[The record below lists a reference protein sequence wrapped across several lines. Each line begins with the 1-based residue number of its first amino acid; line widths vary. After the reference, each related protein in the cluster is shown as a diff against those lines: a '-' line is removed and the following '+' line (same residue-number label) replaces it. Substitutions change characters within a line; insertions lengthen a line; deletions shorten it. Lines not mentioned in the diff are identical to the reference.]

1 MINEYKLKFWI
12 DKNLNVL
19 FVGKHGVGK
28 TTTVLNAFN
37 EAKLKWLYFSGS
49 TLDPW
54 VDFIGV
60 PKEQKDENGNVYLDL
75 VRPKHFQNDEVEAIF
90 IDELNRSHK
99 KVRNAVLELIQFK
112 SINGKKFPHL
122 RIVWAAIN
130 PNNEDEEEEG
140 NELKYDVEKLDPAIV
155 DRFHIKVDVP
165 YKPDA
170 SYFKKKFGNE
180 TAGAAISW
188 WHDLEKK
195 IQNEVSPRRLD
206 YALEMHQMGGDIRDV
221 LNTKANVSKLLDELN
236 NGSYITRL
244 ANYFKTNNTTDAKT
258 FLSKENYYN
267 GCIKTILKSVEY
279 VKFFMPLID
288 SEKLGNLISKESSIR
303 KYVLNNAT
311 TNTNYKSV
319 LDSFIQMHK
328 SSKIA
333 KEIISYYIQNNITYS
348 NGKINTFHKN
358 SITLQYNP
366 QFKRLVKSQQYTFT
380 PTDHKTI
387 QGMYYNNTW
396 ERLQLYNTLSNK
408 VDGSSI
414 TNIEFVL
421 GILETKIISRTQA
434 GSLKR
439 GSYHFKNILEY
450 TNEYLNL
457 LLIEVQRSSSFN
469 MRTFISGLQMKY
481 PSIFRKL
488 TYSKGFIFV

>member
-130 PNNEDEEEEG
+130 PDNEDEEEEG

-170 SYFKKKFGNE
+170 SYFKRSSVTRQPVLLF
-180 TAGAAISW
+180 
-188 WHDLEKK
+188 H
-195 IQNEVSPRRLD
+195 
-206 YALEMHQMGGDIRDV
+206 GGM
-221 LNTKANVSKLLDELN
+221 
-236 NGSYITRL
+236 
-244 ANYFKTNNTTDAKT
+244 
-258 FLSKENYYN
+258 
-267 GCIKTILKSVEY
+267 ILKR
-279 VKFFMPLID
+279 KF
-288 SEKLGNLISKESSIR
+288 K
-303 KYVLNNAT
+303 
-311 TNTNYKSV
+311 
-319 LDSFIQMHK
+319 
-328 SSKIA
+328 
-333 KEIISYYIQNNITYS
+333 
-348 NGKINTFHKN
+348 
-358 SITLQYNP
+358 
-366 QFKRLVKSQQYTFT
+366 
-380 PTDHKTI
+380 
-387 QGMYYNNTW
+387 
-396 ERLQLYNTLSNK
+396 
-408 VDGSSI
+408 
-414 TNIEFVL
+414 
-421 GILETKIISRTQA
+421 
-434 GSLKR
+434 
-439 GSYHFKNILEY
+439 
-450 TNEYLNL
+450 
-457 LLIEVQRSSSFN
+457 
-469 MRTFISGLQMKY
+469 MKY
-481 PSIFRKL
+481 L
-488 TYSKGFIFV
+488 LGD